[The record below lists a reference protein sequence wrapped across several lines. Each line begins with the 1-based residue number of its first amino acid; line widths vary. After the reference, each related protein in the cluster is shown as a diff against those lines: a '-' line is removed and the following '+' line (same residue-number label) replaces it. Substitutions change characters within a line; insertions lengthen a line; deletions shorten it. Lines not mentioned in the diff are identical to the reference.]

1 MYWEKVLGDLES
13 EGFLKRI
20 QDSFHVHVVMES
32 TKVAHILDSVLTNNG
47 NRIRE
52 IDGMRS

>member
-1 MYWEKVLGDLES
+1 MLGDLES